1 LQAYENPA
9 VGAMGAMGATG
20 NMDEYWLRVALLQLR
35 FFGVGDRLCQRC
47 ERGRRE
53 GSNPREHEAGQSKV
67 STPVYSV
74 SFMASEKEILS
85 ISQVTALPVL
95 PACQQARSVSSNTE
109 GFETIIPNHTQQRPS
124 MQTEPGSK
132 V

>member
-1 LQAYENPA
+1 
-9 VGAMGAMGATG
+9 
-20 NMDEYWLRVALLQLR
+20 
-35 FFGVGDRLCQRC
+35 
-47 ERGRRE
+47 
-53 GSNPREHEAGQSKV
+53 
-67 STPVYSV
+67 
-74 SFMASEKEILS
+74 MASEKEILS

-109 GFETIIPNHTQQRPS
+109 GFETIRPNHTQQRPS